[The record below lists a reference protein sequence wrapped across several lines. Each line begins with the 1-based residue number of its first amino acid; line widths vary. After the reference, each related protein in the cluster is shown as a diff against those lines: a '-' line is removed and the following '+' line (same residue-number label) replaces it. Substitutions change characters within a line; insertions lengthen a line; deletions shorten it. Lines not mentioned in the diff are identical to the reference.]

1 MSNLRDVER
10 MARTF
15 VAQKL
20 EPDYI
25 RHYLQESY
33 QVDNETID
41 LVFEK
46 IGILKK
52 NWVNGKVAKKAP
64 DRKPFN

>member
-1 MSNLRDVER
+1 MSNIRDVER

-20 EPDYI
+20 DQEYI

-33 QVDNETID
+33 QIDNATID
-41 LVFEK
+41 IVFEK
-46 IGILKK
+46 IGLLKK
-52 NWVNGKVAKKAP
+52 NWVNGKIKKSGSE
-64 DRKPFN
+64 RKPFN